1 MSPRQ
6 KFKTTKFYSILDS
19 LTTELM
25 KRKEVYCKLQNKF
38 RFLFQITNLSNLE
51 LREAAS
57 NLQKHFWK
65 DLEYAFVEELIYSVL
80 RISEAISSR
89 KILTASY
96 FGAYSKCWNL
106 FRMLTLYIDFI

>member
-1 MSPRQ
+1 MDYGIGQIGHGLGPRSFGGPRAYFEETTTEIVMSPRQ
-6 KFKTTKFYSILDS
+6 NFKTTTFYSILDS

-38 RFLFQITNLSNLE
+38 GFLFQITNLSHLE

-65 DLEYAFVEELIYSVL
+65 DLEYAFVEELI
-80 RISEAISSR
+80 SSLD
-89 KILTASY
+89 I
-96 FGAYSKCWNL
+96 
-106 FRMLTLYIDFI
+106 